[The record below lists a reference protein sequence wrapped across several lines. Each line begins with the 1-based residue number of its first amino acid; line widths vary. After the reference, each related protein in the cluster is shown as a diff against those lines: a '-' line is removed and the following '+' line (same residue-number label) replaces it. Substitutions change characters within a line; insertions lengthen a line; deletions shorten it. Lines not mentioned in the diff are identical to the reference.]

1 MCLNSFQ
8 NINRI
13 FSKNLKILK
22 YLSREKIEKK
32 DDEDDSFF
40 DLNQLNTGQLCP
52 FLKIFTFQI

>member
-13 FSKNLKILK
+13 FSKNLLK

-40 DLNQLNTGQLCP
+40 DLNRLNTGQLCP

>member
-13 FSKNLKILK
+13 FSKNLLK

-40 DLNQLNTGQLCP
+40 DLNRPLNTGQLCP